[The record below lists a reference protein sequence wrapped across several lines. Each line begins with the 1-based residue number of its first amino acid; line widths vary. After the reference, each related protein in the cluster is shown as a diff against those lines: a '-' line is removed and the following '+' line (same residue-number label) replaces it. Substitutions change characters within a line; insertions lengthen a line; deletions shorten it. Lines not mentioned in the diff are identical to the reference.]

1 MAITNAF
8 KLAELVRHLTYN
20 STDDV
25 IETSKKMHDKN
36 AAMFFRLLTYL
47 SIF

>member
-25 IETSKKMHDKN
+25 IETSKKMHDK
-36 AAMFFRLLTYL
+36 RQ
-47 SIF
+47 